1 MEEWVGSLWD
11 RLITRAA
18 LREFPAAAVEL
29 NQVEKMLGVVF
40 RSMGGDA
47 GLRVGAS
54 QVERHQARRGWLER
68 VAGSG
73 DRVQHAGMD
82 GETLRLPAR
91 IALFD
96 DAALNRDLYV
106 WLAALAAHDVPS
118 DEDWI
123 VRNQRATVVA
133 LHRFPGL
140 QARYARLRDAC
151 LATRRLPEQMPA
163 DEAAQERAVRAAL
176 AAPGSVVALPAL
188 TRTKGQAHPL
198 QPVPLWL
205 YPLPAHAQTTRK
217 VQHQEAG
224 GTVAPDEKQA
234 APYRAERTEAPEK
247 EHGMLMVF
255 RAESLFS
262 WAEYVRVDR
271 SVDDEPDPDA
281 AKAAQTMDTLA
292 VTQDGERVAAK
303 VRFDL
308 DLPAAGEDDLLL
320 GEGILLPEWDYRENR
335 LRADYCCVQPMLARS
350 AEPCALPP
358 HLRRTARR
366 LRNQLAVLAPQRR
379 WQKGQPEGSELDLD
393 ACVRAE
399 AERMAGV
406 NQDGAGLYMAQAKQ
420 ERDLACLILAD
431 LSLSTDAWAGDQN
444 KVIDVIRD
452 SLMLLAEALQ
462 GTGDIFAMYGFSSLK
477 RSHVRMH
484 ELKRFDVA
492 YDAATRGRV
501 AAIEPGYYTRM
512 GAAIR
517 QATRLLEAQPNA
529 QRLLLILSDG
539 KPHDL
544 DLYEGRYGIEDTRK
558 SVMEA
563 LDAGI
568 KPFCVTIDK
577 EGAAYLP
584 HLFGPGGYTVVRKPA
599 DLPLQLPR
607 LYTQLTA

>member
-11 RLITRAA
+11 RWITRAA
-18 LREFPAAAVEL
+18 MREFPAAAVEL
-29 NQVEKMLGVVF
+29 RQIEKTLGVVF
-40 RSMGGDA
+40 RGMGGDA
-47 GLRVGAS
+47 GLRVSPAL
-54 QVERHQARRGWLER
+54 VERHRARRNWLER

-82 GETLRLPAR
+82 GEILRLPAR
-91 IALFD
+91 IALFE
-96 DAALNRDLYV
+96 DAGLNRDLYV
-106 WLAALAAHDVPS
+106 WLAALAAHDVPTN
-118 DEDWI
+118 EDWI

-133 LHRFPGL
+133 LHHFPGL
-140 QARYARLRDAC
+140 QARYERLQAAC
-151 LATRRLPEQMPA
+151 LAMRRPPEQMPV

-176 AAPGSVVALPAL
+176 TVPGSVSALPAL
-188 TRTKGQAHPL
+188 SRPKAHPL

-205 YPLPAHAQTTRK
+205 YPLPAHAQTTRS

-224 GTVAPDEKQA
+224 GTVAPEEKQA
-234 APYRAERTEAPEK
+234 APYRAERTEAPDG
-247 EHGMLMVF
+247 EHGLLMVF

-262 WAEYVRVDR
+262 WTEYVRVNR

-281 AKAAQTMDTLA
+281 AQAAKTIDTLSVA
-292 VTQDGERVAAK
+292 QDGERVAAK

-308 DLPAAGEDDLLL
+308 DLPAASEDDLPL
-320 GEGILLPEWDYRENR
+320 GEGLRLPEWDYRSSH
-335 LRADYCCVQPMLARS
+335 LRPDHCCVQLMVARA
-350 AEPCALPP
+350 AEPCPLPP

-366 LRNQLAVLAPQRR
+366 LRNQLAVLAPQRC
-379 WQKGQPEGSELDLD
+379 WLKGQPEGSELDLD

-406 NQDGAGLYMAQAKQ
+406 SQDGAGLYMAQVQQ

-431 LSLSTDAWAGDQN
+431 LSLSTDAWAGGDN

-462 GTGDIFAMYGFSSLK
+462 ATGDAFAMYGFSSLK
-477 RSHVRMH
+477 RSNVRMH
-484 ELKRFDVA
+484 ELKRFDTA

-517 QATRLLEAQPNA
+517 QATRLLDQQPNA

>member
-11 RLITRAA
+11 RWITRAT
-18 LREFPAAAVEL
+18 LREFPEAAVEL
-29 NQVEKMLGVVF
+29 TQIEKMLGVVF

-47 GLRVGAS
+47 GLRVSPAL
-54 QVERHQARRGWLER
+54 VERHQARRGWLER

-91 IALFD
+91 IALFA

-118 DEDWI
+118 DEAWI

-133 LHRFPGL
+133 LHHFPGL
-140 QARYARLRDAC
+140 QPRYERL
-151 LATRRLPEQMPA
+151 LAASLAMRRTPEQMPA
-163 DEAAQERAVRAAL
+163 DEAAQERAVRQAL
-176 AAPGSVVALPAL
+176 TTPGSVATLPAL
-188 TRTKGQAHPL
+188 SRLKAHPL

-205 YPLPAHAQTTRK
+205 YPLPAHAQTTRS

-234 APYRAERTEAPEK
+234 APYRAERTEAPED

-262 WAEYVRVDR
+262 WAEYVRVNR

-281 AKAAQTMDTLA
+281 AQAAKTIDTLSVA
-292 VTQDGERVAAK
+292 QDGERVAAK

-308 DLPAAGEDDLLL
+308 DLPAASEDDLLL
-320 GEGILLPEWDYRENR
+320 GAGILLPEWDYRESR
-335 LRADYCCVQPMLARS
+335 LRADHCCVQPMLARS
-350 AEPCALPP
+350 AEACALPP

-406 NQDGAGLYMAQAKQ
+406 NHDGVGLYMAQVQQ

-431 LSLSTDAWAGDQN
+431 LSLSTDAWAGGES

-462 GTGDIFAMYGFSSLK
+462 GTGDAFAMYGFSSLK

-484 ELKRFDVA
+484 ELKRFDTE
-492 YDAATRGRV
+492 YDAMTRGRV

-517 QATRLLEAQPNA
+517 QATRLLEEQPNA

-544 DLYEGRYGIEDTRK
+544 DLYEGRYGIEDTRR

-563 LDAGI
+563 LDVGI

-599 DLPLQLPR
+599 DLPLHLPR

>member
-1 MEEWVGSLWD
+1 
-11 RLITRAA
+11 
-18 LREFPAAAVEL
+18 
-29 NQVEKMLGVVF
+29 
-40 RSMGGDA
+40 
-47 GLRVGAS
+47 
-54 QVERHQARRGWLER
+54 
-68 VAGSG
+68 
-73 DRVQHAGMD
+73 
-82 GETLRLPAR
+82 
-91 IALFD
+91 
-96 DAALNRDLYV
+96 
-106 WLAALAAHDVPS
+106 
-118 DEDWI
+118 
-123 VRNQRATVVA
+123 
-133 LHRFPGL
+133 
-140 QARYARLRDAC
+140 
-151 LATRRLPEQMPA
+151 
-163 DEAAQERAVRAAL
+163 
-176 AAPGSVVALPAL
+176 
-188 TRTKGQAHPL
+188 
-198 QPVPLWL
+198 
-205 YPLPAHAQTTRK
+205 
-217 VQHQEAG
+217 
-224 GTVAPDEKQA
+224 
-234 APYRAERTEAPEK
+234 
-247 EHGMLMVF
+247 
-255 RAESLFS
+255 
-262 WAEYVRVDR
+262 
-271 SVDDEPDPDA
+271 VDDEPDPDA
-281 AKAAQTMDTLA
+281 AKAAQTMDTLS

-308 DLPAAGEDDLLL
+308 DLPSAGEDDLML
-320 GEGILLPEWDYRENR
+320 GEGILLPEWDYRESR
-335 LRADYCCVQPMLARS
+335 LRTGYCCVQPMLARS

-379 WQKGQPEGSELDLD
+379 WLKGQPEGSELDLD

-406 NQDGAGLYMAQAKQ
+406 NRDGAGLYMAQAQQ

-431 LSLSTDAWAGDQN
+431 LSLSTDAWAGGDN

-462 GTGDIFAMYGFSSLK
+462 GTGDVFAMYGFSSLK

-484 ELKRFDVA
+484 ELKRFDMA
-492 YDAATRGRV
+492 YDAETRGRV

-517 QATRLLEAQPNA
+517 QATRLLEEQPQT

-577 EGAAYLP
+577 EGAVYLP
-584 HLFGPGGYTVVRKPA
+584 HLFGAGGYTVVRKPT

-607 LYTQLTA
+607 LYTQLTV